1 MAEIKVVIITFM
13 VLAFIQLQFYSFLKL
28 TDRVAG
34 LEALV
39 KLLEN
44 EIKAIHEKE
53 NKNG

>member
-1 MAEIKVVIITFM
+1 MTEIKIVLITF
-13 VLAFIQLQFYSFLKL
+13 LTIAFIQLQFYSFLKL
-28 TDRVAG
+28 TDRVTR

>member
-1 MAEIKVVIITFM
+1 MEEIKIVLITF
-13 VLAFIQLQFYSFLKL
+13 LTIAFIQLQVYGILKL
-28 TDRVAG
+28 TDRVTS